1 MMKINVKLVGMFR
14 IGRFKEKLLEYPS
27 ETRVYEVVDA
37 LQLPKDVLGIILI
50 NGMHAGEQDILKD
63 GEVLSLL
70 PMLDGG

>member
-1 MMKINVKLVGMFR
+1 MIKINVKLVGMFR

-27 ETRVYEVVDA
+27 GTRVFDIVDD

-50 NGMHAGEQDILKD
+50 NGVHAGEQDSLKEGD
-63 GEVLSLL
+63 ALSLL

>member
-14 IGRFKEKLLEYPS
+14 IGRFNERRLQYPS
-27 ETRVYEVVDA
+27 GARVLDIVDD

-50 NGMHAGEQDILKD
+50 NGVHAGEQDSLKD
-63 GEVLSLL
+63 GDALSLL